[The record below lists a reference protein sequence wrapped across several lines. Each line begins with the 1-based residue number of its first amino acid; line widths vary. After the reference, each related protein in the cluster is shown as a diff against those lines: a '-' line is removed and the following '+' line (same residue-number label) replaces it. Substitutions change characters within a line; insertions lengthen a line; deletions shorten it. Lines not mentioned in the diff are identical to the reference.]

1 MRQDISSTGV
11 FSRTGVVPDGLGVGE
26 VSCLGTISMGI
37 CKSEP
42 SCLKADS
49 LLHL

>member
-1 MRQDISSTGV
+1 M
-11 FSRTGVVPDGLGVGE
+11 VPDGLGIGE

-37 CKSEP
+37 CKDEP
-42 SCLKADS
+42 SCLKADL